1 MKQSHSSYLEIRGL
15 RYHVRSWGPPEVPPV
30 IFLHGWM
37 DASASFQFV
46 ADALKAERRILA
58 PDWRGEGRAGPGDTS
73 APPASENS
81 ARAPGRVAPGASGQ
95 TTPDVAPPRR
105 RQHP

>member
-58 PDWRGEGRAGPGDTS
+58 PDWRGGGP
-73 APPASENS
+73 S
-81 ARAPGRVAPGASGQ
+81 ARANNTPPHHSENIPPPHAPL
-95 TTPDVAPPRR
+95 APP
-105 RQHP
+105 PPPNPPPTPP

>member
-46 ADALKAERRILA
+46 ADALRAERRILA
-58 PDWRGEGRAGPGDTS
+58 PDWRGARAAAEGGPGTGS
-73 APPASENS
+73 AVVNGACGAAFAGLS
-81 ARAPGRVAPGASGQ
+81 RLRTAPGSG
-95 TTPDVAPPRR
+95 
-105 RQHP
+105 H